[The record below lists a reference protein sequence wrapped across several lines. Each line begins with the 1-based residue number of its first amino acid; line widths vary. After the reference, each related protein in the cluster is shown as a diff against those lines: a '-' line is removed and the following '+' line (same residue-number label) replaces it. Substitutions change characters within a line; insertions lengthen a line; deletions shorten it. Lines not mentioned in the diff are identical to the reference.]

1 MKTGVKDCL
10 IHRLSLVLALSYAN
24 FDGEYG
30 VKCFWNEFFNE
41 IRYRVDHSI
50 EIPG

>member
-1 MKTGVKDCL
+1 MKTGPKDCL
-10 IHRLSLVLALSYAN
+10 IHRLALVLTLSHAN
-24 FDGEYG
+24 FGGDAG

-50 EIPG
+50 VIPG